1 MLGYAS
7 SVVAALARLGSRL
20 DALTTSHLADTTL
33 VTGRGAEYA
42 MAGMDDFQGRV
53 AVITGGGGGIGAA
66 MARAFAARGARI
78 VLADVDRA
86 AMEGVAAVLGKGGA
100 EVLVVPTDVTALE
113 SVRALADAAE
123 RRFGAVHIVCNNAGV
138 ATMSEIAASTHA
150 DWQYTMNVNFWG
162 VVHGVET
169 FVPRLLVRGAGG
181 HIVNTASMAGLV
193 GMRWLGVYCA
203 SKFAV
208 VGLSEALHRE
218 LAEHGIG
225 VSVLCPM
232 IVETKINENSIR
244 NRPAALRNSREAAV
258 PEGAAMMGSVIGPEE
273 VARRVVRGIER
284 KDLYIFTHP
293 EQRAILQRRAAR
305 QDRMFEPDRW

>member
-1 MLGYAS
+1 
-7 SVVAALARLGSRL
+7 
-20 DALTTSHLADTTL
+20 
-33 VTGRGAEYA
+33 
-42 MAGMDDFQGRV
+42 MDDFHGRV

-78 VLADVDRA
+78 VLADLDPA
-86 AMEGVAAVLGKGGA
+86 AMQGVTAALGKGGA
-100 EVLVVPTDVTALE
+100 EVLAVPTDVTVLE

-123 RRFGAVHIVCNNAGV
+123 RRFGAVHIVCNNAGI
-138 ATMSEIAASTHA
+138 ATMSEMATSTHA

-169 FVPRLLVRGAGG
+169 FVPRLLARGAGG

-193 GMRWLGVYCA
+193 GMRWLGVYSA

-208 VGLSEALHRE
+208 VGLTEALHRE

-232 IVETKINENSIR
+232 IVETKINENSVR
-244 NRPAALRNSREAAV
+244 NRPAALRNPGEPVV
-258 PEGAAMMGSVIGPEE
+258 PEGAAMAGSIISPEE
-273 VARRVVRGIER
+273 VAARVVRGIER